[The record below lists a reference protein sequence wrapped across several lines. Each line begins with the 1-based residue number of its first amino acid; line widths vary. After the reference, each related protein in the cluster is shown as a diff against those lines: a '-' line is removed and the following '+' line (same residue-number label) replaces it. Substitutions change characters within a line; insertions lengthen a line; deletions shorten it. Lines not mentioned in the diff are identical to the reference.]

1 VPALSNLHYLQEK
14 FLTLTK
20 GLTKWHFQ
28 ISNESKFLE
37 DRAKKLEEAQ
47 LQVKIL
53 TSKNEEIQDK
63 FETMRRKKKDQAT
76 YFEKHEREWQSEHAR
91 LENHILLLSDQ
102 LAKLQGE
109 GSLDA
114 MASKLTEQQLFMAK
128 LGKEFNSYK
137 EVERT
142 KKVKLEQELGQI
154 KGQMEEKKE
163 AFAQFEKEK
172 QEFESRL
179 MAKDDEVREWQ
190 CRVQE
195 HIESAMMLAEET
207 RRYIEYKEK
216 YDRLFVLHEELK
228 RTYTKLENGVKS
240 GNVGAFGGEM
250 IVPLDDPLF
259 KKATERG
266 LPEQNNRRLS
276 SSSKVKKTE
285 IDSDIPI
292 DLTKFTYL
300 RPNFAAFI
308 EDSMPDGHQSLFEP
322 PFGNWLEATI
332 RGIFDSKHYE
342 HLMCSEETGRKPSRF
357 PDFVYA
363 WTGHFMIDEN
373 TRQVKNLER
382 WQKERSDKWRLMLLL
397 GVKHEMAKRVW
408 EISTFKEFLME
419 ELSTD
424 ELAFYLHCRFL
435 LFDGPQLGITLGRF
449 KHLHY
454 VLLKKAKEVVDLI
467 MSKLPEKLLGDV
479 RSLLS
484 EHARR
489 KDNELQI
496 ESSLVLRVML
506 EYYRKEKQVKY
517 RAIKQLFDTC
527 RSNSTTAEITF
538 FNFRSIVDN
547 LKWDMTECQL
557 AGFYR
562 DCWAAGCGIIDHDT
576 FFLVANESTY
586 FLKSLRLKGVNA
598 EPPLGADNLIA
609 RQESPSAELMSS
621 IYETWQSTASSFAIL
636 KEGLTLMGQP
646 EIAHFVLKL
655 DNYIKKKGQLPPDE
669 YNGWSIAE
677 TFKHLWVMILRLDL
691 AFQEYNSLSKPI
703 VYTAEDFSNATSG
716 KL

>member
-1 VPALSNLHYLQEK
+1 MSNLHYLQEK
-14 FLTLTK
+14 FLTLAK
-20 GLTKWHFQ
+20 GLTKWHLQ
-28 ISNESKFLE
+28 VSVDTKLLE

-53 TSKNEEIQDK
+53 TSKNEEITDK
-63 FETMRRKKKDQAT
+63 FEGMRRKKKDQAT
-76 YFEKHEREWQSEHAR
+76 YFEKNDRDWQSERAR
-91 LENHILLLSDQ
+91 LENHVMLLSDQ

-109 GSLDA
+109 GSMDA
-114 MASKLTEQQLFMAK
+114 MAARLTDQQQFMSK
-128 LGKEFNSYK
+128 LGKEFNMYK
-137 EVERT
+137 DVEKA
-142 KKVKLEQELGQI
+142 KKLKLVQELATI
-154 KGQMEEKKE
+154 KEQMKAKQE
-163 AFAQFEKEK
+163 AFARFEKEK
-172 QEFESRL
+172 EEFESRL
-179 MAKDDEVREWQ
+179 SAKNDEIVEWQ

-195 HIESAMMLAEET
+195 QVESSLMLAEET
-207 RRYIEYKEK
+207 RRYIDYKEK
-216 YDRLFVLHEELK
+216 YDRLFVLNEELK

-259 KKATERG
+259 KKVTERAT
-266 LPEQNNRRLS
+266 PEQNNRRLS
-276 SSSKVKKTE
+276 SSAKVKKTE

-292 DLTKFTYL
+292 DLTKYAYL

-308 EDSMPDGHQSLFEP
+308 EDSMPEGHQSLFEP

-332 RGIFDSKHYE
+332 RGIFDSKYYE
-342 HLMCSEETGRKPSRF
+342 HLMCSEEMGRKPTRF

-419 ELSTD
+419 ELGVD

-454 VLLKKAKEVVDLI
+454 VLLKKAKDVVDLV

-489 KDNELQI
+489 KDSELQI

-527 RSNSTTAEITF
+527 RANSTTTDITF
-538 FNFRSIVDN
+538 FSFRSIVDN
-547 LKWDMTECQL
+547 LKWDLTECQV
-557 AGFYR
+557 AGFFR
-562 DCWAAGCGIIDHDT
+562 DCWTAGCGVIDPDT

-586 FLKSLRLKGVNA
+586 FLKSLRLKGTCT

-609 RQESPSAELMSS
+609 RQESPAAELMSS
-621 IYETWQSTASSFAIL
+621 IYETWQSTASCFSIL

-646 EIAHFVLKL
+646 EIAHFVLKF
-655 DNYIKKKGQLPPDE
+655 DNYIKKKGQLPPEE
-669 YNGWSIAE
+669 YSGWSISE

-691 AFQEYNSLSKPI
+691 AFQEHNSLSKPI

-716 KL
+716 TL